1 MRITDFVREFKNRF
15 VNVVFHGQKRT
26 DLNVKFDI
34 NTTYNAYKISSNQM
48 STYSNL
54 QD

>member
-1 MRITDFVREFKNRF
+1 MRISDFVREFKNRF
-15 VNVVFHGQKRT
+15 VNVVFHGQKRI

-34 NTTYNAYKISSNQM
+34 NTTYNAYKISSVDM
-48 STYSNL
+48 ATYNNL